1 MQKMKATLILEN
13 GMTFAGRSIGSGEE
27 RICEMVFNTSMT
39 GYQEILTDPS
49 YAGQG
54 IVMSYPLIGNYGVN
68 HEDNESFRP
77 WAEAF
82 IVRHLARRGSNFRCE
97 DGLDSY
103 LKQFNITGIEGVDT
117 RALTRILRS
126 QGTMNGMITCAEHFS
141 VPECLERIRAYR
153 VEGTVERVTR
163 KEPQVYPA
171 AGGQQLRVALMDYG
185 VKENMIRCLQNR
197 GCEVTV
203 FPAHTPAET
212 VLSGGFDGVMLSNGP
227 GDPAD
232 NVEIIAEVRKL
243 YESAL
248 PLFAVCLGHQLL
260 ALATGAETRKMRFG
274 HRGGNHPVKDL
285 EHGRAYITSQNH
297 GYVVTAE
304 SVDPAVAE
312 EQLARLHLYTDL
324 PLIAEPSAGLPDLA
338 SGKPDY
344 PDNAD
349 AFARRT
355 PQWAAAGV
363 RIFGGCCGTAP
374 AHIAALGRAMAT
386 VDFSAFPPV
395 EKDPDV
401 IPCASEKE
409 ARFITPDVDVGE
421 TIQCT
426 DHLMEDILEAE
437 EERPVGAL
445 KIEVL
450 DTDDLEIFARE
461 QYAVRDALCLWSD
474 VPELLEGALRA
485 YQGRAF
491 YDGTAELEPEFLA
504 RMSEKYGLILL

>member
-68 HEDNESFRP
+68 HEDNESTRP

-103 LKQFNITGIEGVDT
+103 LKQFHITGIEGVDT

-163 KEPQVYPA
+163 REAQVYPA
-171 AGGQQLRVALMDYG
+171 LGERRLRVALMDYG

-203 FPAHTPAET
+203 FPARTPAEA

-232 NVEIIAEVRKL
+232 NVEIITEVRKL
-243 YESAL
+243 YELS
-248 PLFAVCLGHQLL
+248 
-260 ALATGAETRKMRFG
+260 
-274 HRGGNHPVKDL
+274 
-285 EHGRAYITSQNH
+285 
-297 GYVVTAE
+297 
-304 SVDPAVAE
+304 
-312 EQLARLHLYTDL
+312 
-324 PLIAEPSAGLPDLA
+324 LI
-338 SGKPDY
+338 
-344 PDNAD
+344 
-349 AFARRT
+349 
-355 PQWAAAGV
+355 
-363 RIFGGCCGTAP
+363 
-374 AHIAALGRAMAT
+374 HI
-386 VDFSAFPPV
+386 
-395 EKDPDV
+395 
-401 IPCASEKE
+401 
-409 ARFITPDVDVGE
+409 
-421 TIQCT
+421 
-426 DHLMEDILEAE
+426 
-437 EERPVGAL
+437 
-445 KIEVL
+445 
-450 DTDDLEIFARE
+450 
-461 QYAVRDALCLWSD
+461 
-474 VPELLEGALRA
+474 
-485 YQGRAF
+485 
-491 YDGTAELEPEFLA
+491 
-504 RMSEKYGLILL
+504 

>member
-1 MQKMKATLILEN
+1 MILEN

-68 HEDNESFRP
+68 HEDNESSRP

-103 LKQFNITGIEGVDT
+103 LKQFHITGIEGVDT

-141 VPECLERIRAYR
+141 VQECLERIRAYR

-163 KEPQVYPA
+163 REPQMYPA
-171 AGGQQLRVALMDYG
+171 LGERRLRVALMDYG

-203 FPAHTPAET
+203 FPARTPAKA

-243 YESAL
+243 YESEL

-312 EQLARLHLYTDL
+312 VSHINVNEGSV
-324 PLIAEPSAGLPDLA
+324 EGLR
-338 SGKPDY
+338 Y
-344 PDNAD
+344 
-349 AFARRT
+349 RRPNCFT
-355 PQWAAAGV
+355 VQFHPEAAPGPMDTEYLFDRFV
-363 RIFGGCCGTAP
+363 DSMKG
-374 AHIAALGRAMAT
+374 GRAHA
-386 VDFSAFPPV
+386 
-395 EKDPDV
+395 
-401 IPCASEKE
+401 
-409 ARFITPDVDVGE
+409 
-421 TIQCT
+421 
-426 DHLMEDILEAE
+426 
-437 EERPVGAL
+437 
-445 KIEVL
+445 
-450 DTDDLEIFARE
+450 
-461 QYAVRDALCLWSD
+461 
-474 VPELLEGALRA
+474 
-485 YQGRAF
+485 
-491 YDGTAELEPEFLA
+491 
-504 RMSEKYGLILL
+504 